1 MASKNRL
8 VKGEIRSHC
17 WSPKRDRTLS
27 FVVRFVSFFCFSRER
42 SLTRHNNRVCCC
54 N

>member
-27 FVVRFVSFFCFSRER
+27 FVVRDRKHIYLFLFFSRAF
-42 SLTRHNNRVCCC
+42 SNSSQ
-54 N
+54 